1 RVAGGE
7 LVSAYGS
14 VGWDGIGVLRIRY
27 DGAGL
32 DALNC
37 SLRGRLG
44 ERVVPVEAV
53 QSVEVSDSGFRLV
66 LRDGSDPLQAVTGAD
81 MLLDPYDFPAVDPVL
96 ADEIAGDIR
105 RTLVRR
111 DVPATASTAW
121 LVAPPAAADR
131 IEGRDATLTV
141 ANGQLTFAYQRGVG
155 RKKRALGDPWSVQLG
170 DILDVQWAPYQGG
183 LGGSGFL
190 RITTPGTP
198 TERPKPKHDPAT
210 MRTER
215 GTDIDALFFATRL
228 LTRIRP

>member
-1 RVAGGE
+1 MAGGE

-27 DGAGL
+27 SGDGL

-53 QSVEVSDSGFRLV
+53 QGVEVSDSGFRLV
-66 LRDGSDPLQAVTGAD
+66 LRDGSDPLQAVTGTD
-81 MLLDPYDFPAVDPVL
+81 VLLDLYDFPAVDPVL

-121 LVAPPAAADR
+121 LVAPPGAADR
-131 IEGRDATLTV
+131 LEGRDATLTV
-141 ANGQLTFAYQRGVG
+141 ANGQLTFAYQRSAG

-170 DILDVQWAPYQGG
+170 DITDVQWAPHLGG
-183 LGGSGFL
+183 LGGRGFL
-190 RITTPGTP
+190 RITTPSTP
-198 TERPKPKHDPAT
+198 TERPKPKHDPAAVH
-210 MRTER
+210 TER
-215 GTDIDALFFATRL
+215 DTDVEALLFAARL